1 MMANNTKS
9 TQRISF
15 YHSKRDATKN
25 ITLGIPRIDAF
36 WGGFFPATTT
46 LIDGQH
52 FFLDQLLAIVSVK
65 AVDTFSQP
73 ILYIDGGNSINL
85 YQIINVSKRNH
96 LALNHILK
104 QILVARAFTTYQL
117 DTLIKTLDKKI
128 KDHSPSALIVPCITS
143 LLLDKNI
150 KKKEGET
157 LLKWWLQEI
166 TQVTLEYNLISLI
179 SSRISY
185 RNWYTRS
192 LWKILT
198 ENVNT
203 IVRITPKKES
213 LLLHLIKQ
221 DRVLS
226 YLPTPLNQSTL
237 DEFTGEKKDG

>member
-1 MMANNTKS
+1 MMTNNTKR
-9 TQRISF
+9 TQGISL
-15 YHSKRDATKN
+15 YHSKEYTKKN
-25 ITLGIPRIDAF
+25 ITLGIPRIDTF
-36 WGGFFPATTT
+36 WGGFSSSTTT

-52 FFLDQLLAIVSVK
+52 FFLDQLFTIVSVK
-65 AVDTFSQP
+65 AVDAFSQP

-104 QILVARAFTTYQL
+104 HILVARAFTTYQL
-117 DTLIKTLDKKI
+117 DTLIKTLNTKI

-166 TQVTLEYNLISLI
+166 THVTLEYNLISII

-198 ENVNT
+198 RSVNT

-213 LLLHLIKQ
+213 LMFHLIKQ
-221 DRVLS
+221 DRVLR